1 MYSCANIGNPSG
13 GPIDK
18 TPPIFM
24 RSNPTPNA
32 VNVKD
37 RKIEIFFDEIV
48 TLKDPSTKIIVS
60 PAQTEM
66 PRMSAL
72 GRKVTVELVD
82 SLLPNTTYTIDFSNS
97 IQDNNE
103 GNAID
108 NFAFAFSTGSVI
120 DSMRVSGYVLD
131 SRTLEPMQSV
141 VVGLQSNLADSA
153 FHKEK
158 LQRVALT
165 NDRGQFTIRN
175 VSPGSYHIFALKDL
189 DRDYKF
195 GNPTEDIA
203 FLDSIIVPS
212 IGSREA
218 ADTVYNDLNEIDTI
232 MRATRPAYFPNDILL
247 SMFNE
252 DRKSQYLA
260 NNLRVDSTRISLT
273 FAAASD
279 TLPSLSIVGRND
291 VPDQW
296 YTLERSQ
303 TNDTL
308 TYWIR
313 PPHLVSADT
322 LMVATTYLRT
332 DTASNLSWGTDTLKF
347 TFQRQKAKKKKK
359 NEETDSLEQIRF
371 MELHPLANDTQ
382 EVYAPLLLQT
392 GTPIERYSR
401 EAFHLQRKLQNDTIF
416 YPAEIKSI
424 ALRDSTLNRRDL
436 MLKVDWEPGAA
447 YTLAVD
453 SLAMTDIYGLQTKPL
468 KVDFNV
474 RKMEE
479 YGNIVFNIP
488 AVRDSAIVELLDGTE
503 KIVLRA
509 PVKSHRAE
517 LLNLLPGKYYARLFI
532 DRNGNGKYDTGNYD
546 MHLQPEETVYYPGAI
561 NLKKNWD
568 VEQTWDIYATPIDKQ
583 KPEAI
588 KKNKPERKKWEK
600 VNTEKTETDEDE
612 ENGFSDFSNP
622 NDPNL
627 RNSNNF
633 GNYRKY
639 DSKIYFH
646 FFAQKFAH
654 STKAHYLCTRK
665 SQQRLCPDGGIGRR
679 AGLKHQWSKIHP
691 GSIPGLGTQ
700 KRL

>member
-1 MYSCANIGNPSG
+1 MNNSKSLYYIFIIIAAAVMYSCANIGNPSG

-131 SRTLEPMQSV
+131 SRTLEPIQSV

-212 IGSREA
+212 IGTREA

-371 MELHPLANDTQ
+371 MELHPLANGTQ

-436 MLKVDWEPGAA
+436 VLKVDWEPGAA

-479 YGNIVFNIP
+479 YGNIVFNIT
-488 AVRDSAIVELLDGTE
+488 AVRDSAIVELLDGTD
-503 KIVLRA
+503 KVVLHT
-509 PVKSHRAE
+509 PVKNHRAE

-588 KKNKPERKKWEK
+588 KKNKPERKKWEI

-633 GNYRKY
+633 GNYR
-639 DSKIYFH
+639 
-646 FFAQKFAH
+646 
-654 STKAHYLCTRK
+654 R
-665 SQQRLCPDGGIGRR
+665 
-679 AGLKHQWSKIHP
+679 
-691 GSIPGLGTQ
+691 
-700 KRL
+700 

>member
-371 MELHPLANDTQ
+371 MELHPLANGTQ

-401 EAFHLQRKLQNDTIF
+401 EAFHLQRKLQNDTTF

-583 KPEAI
+583 KSEAI

-612 ENGFSDFSNP
+612 ENGFNDFSNP
-622 NDPNL
+622 DDPNL

-633 GNYRKY
+633 GDYR
-639 DSKIYFH
+639 
-646 FFAQKFAH
+646 
-654 STKAHYLCTRK
+654 R
-665 SQQRLCPDGGIGRR
+665 
-679 AGLKHQWSKIHP
+679 
-691 GSIPGLGTQ
+691 
-700 KRL
+700 

>member
-1 MYSCANIGNPSG
+1 MNNSKSLYYIFIIIAAAVMYSCANIGNPSG

-212 IGSREA
+212 IGTREA

-371 MELHPLANDTQ
+371 MELHPLANGTQ

-436 MLKVDWEPGAA
+436 VLKVDWEPGAA

-479 YGNIVFNIP
+479 YGNVVFNIT

-509 PVKSHRAE
+509 PVKNHRAE

-633 GNYRKY
+633 GNYSR
-639 DSKIYFH
+639 
-646 FFAQKFAH
+646 
-654 STKAHYLCTRK
+654 
-665 SQQRLCPDGGIGRR
+665 
-679 AGLKHQWSKIHP
+679 
-691 GSIPGLGTQ
+691 
-700 KRL
+700 

>member
-1 MYSCANIGNPSG
+1 MNNSKSLYYIFIIIAAAVMYSCTNIGNPSG

-322 LMVATTYLRT
+322 LIVATTYLRT

-371 MELHPLANDTQ
+371 MELHPLANGTQ

-401 EAFHLQRKLQNDTIF
+401 EAFHLQRKLQNDTTF

-424 ALRDSTLNRRDL
+424 ALRDSTLSRRDL

-583 KPEAI
+583 KSEAI

-633 GNYRKY
+633 GNYSR
-639 DSKIYFH
+639 
-646 FFAQKFAH
+646 
-654 STKAHYLCTRK
+654 
-665 SQQRLCPDGGIGRR
+665 
-679 AGLKHQWSKIHP
+679 
-691 GSIPGLGTQ
+691 
-700 KRL
+700 

>member
-1 MYSCANIGNPSG
+1 MNNSKSLYYIFIIIAAAVMYSCANIGNPSG

-232 MRATRPAYFPNDILL
+232 MRATRPAYFPNDILQ

-371 MELHPLANDTQ
+371 MELHPLANGTQ

-401 EAFHLQRKLQNDTIF
+401 EAFHLQRKLQNDTTF

-424 ALRDSTLNRRDL
+424 ALRDSTLSRRDL

-488 AVRDSAIVELLDGTE
+488 AVRDSAIVELLDGTD
-503 KIVLRA
+503 KVVLHT
-509 PVKSHRAE
+509 PVKNHRAE

-633 GNYRKY
+633 GNYSR
-639 DSKIYFH
+639 
-646 FFAQKFAH
+646 
-654 STKAHYLCTRK
+654 
-665 SQQRLCPDGGIGRR
+665 
-679 AGLKHQWSKIHP
+679 
-691 GSIPGLGTQ
+691 
-700 KRL
+700 

>member
-141 VVGLQSNLADSA
+141 VVGLQSNLVGSA

-371 MELHPLANDTQ
+371 MELHPLANGTQ

-401 EAFHLQRKLQNDTIF
+401 EAFHLQRKLQNDTTF

-612 ENGFSDFSNP
+612 ENGFNDFSNP
-622 NDPNL
+622 DDPNL

-633 GNYRKY
+633 GDYR
-639 DSKIYFH
+639 
-646 FFAQKFAH
+646 
-654 STKAHYLCTRK
+654 R
-665 SQQRLCPDGGIGRR
+665 
-679 AGLKHQWSKIHP
+679 
-691 GSIPGLGTQ
+691 
-700 KRL
+700 

>member
-1 MYSCANIGNPSG
+1 MNNSKSLYYIFIIIAAAVMYSCANIGNPSG

-189 DRDYKF
+189 DLDRDYKF

-322 LMVATTYLRT
+322 LIVATTYLRT

-371 MELHPLANDTQ
+371 MELHPLANGTQ

-401 EAFHLQRKLQNDTIF
+401 EAFHLQRKLQSDTTF

-424 ALRDSTLNRRDL
+424 ALRDSTLSRRDL

-447 YTLAVD
+447 YKLAVD

-583 KPEAI
+583 KSEAI

-600 VNTEKTETDEDE
+600 VSTEKTETDEDE

-633 GNYRKY
+633 DNYR
-639 DSKIYFH
+639 
-646 FFAQKFAH
+646 
-654 STKAHYLCTRK
+654 R
-665 SQQRLCPDGGIGRR
+665 
-679 AGLKHQWSKIHP
+679 
-691 GSIPGLGTQ
+691 
-700 KRL
+700 

>member
-1 MYSCANIGNPSG
+1 MNNSKSLYYIFIIIAAAVMYSCANIGNPSG

-313 PPHLVSADT
+313 TPHLVSADT

-371 MELHPLANDTQ
+371 MELHPLANGTQ

-401 EAFHLQRKLQNDTIF
+401 EAFHLQRKLQNDTTF

-424 ALRDSTLNRRDL
+424 ALRDSTLSRRDL

-633 GNYRKY
+633 GNYR
-639 DSKIYFH
+639 
-646 FFAQKFAH
+646 
-654 STKAHYLCTRK
+654 R
-665 SQQRLCPDGGIGRR
+665 
-679 AGLKHQWSKIHP
+679 
-691 GSIPGLGTQ
+691 
-700 KRL
+700 

>member
-1 MYSCANIGNPSG
+1 MNNSKSLYYIFIIIAAAVMYSCANIGNPSG

-141 VVGLQSNLADSA
+141 VVGLQSNLVDSA

-359 NEETDSLEQIRF
+359 NEGTDSLEQIRF
-371 MELHPLANDTQ
+371 MELHPLANGTQ

-401 EAFHLQRKLQNDTIF
+401 EAFHLQRKLQNDTTF

-424 ALRDSTLNRRDL
+424 ALRDSTLSRRDL

-633 GNYRKY
+633 GNYR
-639 DSKIYFH
+639 
-646 FFAQKFAH
+646 
-654 STKAHYLCTRK
+654 R
-665 SQQRLCPDGGIGRR
+665 
-679 AGLKHQWSKIHP
+679 
-691 GSIPGLGTQ
+691 
-700 KRL
+700 

>member
-1 MYSCANIGNPSG
+1 MNNSKSLYYIFIIIAAAVMYSCANIGNPSG

-232 MRATRPAYFPNDILL
+232 MRATRPAYFPNDILQ
-247 SMFNE
+247 SIFNE

-371 MELHPLANDTQ
+371 MELHPLANGTQ

-401 EAFHLQRKLQNDTIF
+401 EAFHLQRKLQNDTTF

-424 ALRDSTLNRRDL
+424 ALRDSTLSRRDL

-488 AVRDSAIVELLDGTE
+488 AVRDSAIVELLDGTD
-503 KIVLRA
+503 KVVLHT

-633 GNYRKY
+633 GDYR
-639 DSKIYFH
+639 
-646 FFAQKFAH
+646 
-654 STKAHYLCTRK
+654 R
-665 SQQRLCPDGGIGRR
+665 
-679 AGLKHQWSKIHP
+679 
-691 GSIPGLGTQ
+691 
-700 KRL
+700 

>member
-1 MYSCANIGNPSG
+1 MNNSKSLYYIFIIIAAAVMYSCANIGNPSG

-322 LMVATTYLRT
+322 LIVATTYLRT

-371 MELHPLANDTQ
+371 MELHPLANGTQ

-401 EAFHLQRKLQNDTIF
+401 EAFHLQRKLQNDTTF

-424 ALRDSTLNRRDL
+424 ALRDSTLSRRDL

-633 GNYRKY
+633 GNYHR
-639 DSKIYFH
+639 
-646 FFAQKFAH
+646 
-654 STKAHYLCTRK
+654 
-665 SQQRLCPDGGIGRR
+665 
-679 AGLKHQWSKIHP
+679 
-691 GSIPGLGTQ
+691 
-700 KRL
+700 

>member
-371 MELHPLANDTQ
+371 MELHPLANGTQ

-401 EAFHLQRKLQNDTIF
+401 EAFHLQRKLQNDTTF

-453 SLAMTDIYGLQTKPL
+453 SLAITDIYGLQTKPL

-509 PVKSHRAE
+509 PVKSARAE
-517 LLNLLPGKYYARLFI
+517 LLNLRPGKYYARLFI

-633 GNYRKY
+633 GNYR
-639 DSKIYFH
+639 
-646 FFAQKFAH
+646 
-654 STKAHYLCTRK
+654 R
-665 SQQRLCPDGGIGRR
+665 
-679 AGLKHQWSKIHP
+679 
-691 GSIPGLGTQ
+691 
-700 KRL
+700 

>member
-1 MYSCANIGNPSG
+1 MNNSKSLYYIFIIIAAAVMYSCANIGNPSG

-322 LMVATTYLRT
+322 LMVETTYLRT

-371 MELHPLANDTQ
+371 MELHPLANGTQ

-401 EAFHLQRKLQNDTIF
+401 EAFHLQRKLQNDTTF

-424 ALRDSTLNRRDL
+424 ALRDSTLSRRDL

-488 AVRDSAIVELLDGTE
+488 AVRDSAIVELLDGTD
-503 KIVLRA
+503 KVVLHT

-600 VNTEKTETDEDE
+600 VSTEKTETDEDE

-633 GNYRKY
+633 DNYR
-639 DSKIYFH
+639 
-646 FFAQKFAH
+646 
-654 STKAHYLCTRK
+654 R
-665 SQQRLCPDGGIGRR
+665 
-679 AGLKHQWSKIHP
+679 
-691 GSIPGLGTQ
+691 
-700 KRL
+700 

>member
-1 MYSCANIGNPSG
+1 MNNSKSLYYIFIIIAAAVMYSCANIGNPSG

-60 PAQTEM
+60 PAHTEM

-322 LMVATTYLRT
+322 LIVATTYLRT

-371 MELHPLANDTQ
+371 MELHPLANGTQ

-509 PVKSHRAE
+509 PVKNHRAE

-633 GNYRKY
+633 GNYRK
-639 DSKIYFH
+639 
-646 FFAQKFAH
+646 
-654 STKAHYLCTRK
+654 
-665 SQQRLCPDGGIGRR
+665 
-679 AGLKHQWSKIHP
+679 
-691 GSIPGLGTQ
+691 
-700 KRL
+700 

>member
-296 YTLERSQ
+296 HTLERSQ

-332 DTASNLSWGTDTLKF
+332 DTTSNLSWGTDTLKF

-371 MELHPLANDTQ
+371 MELHPLANGTQ

-401 EAFHLQRKLQNDTIF
+401 EAFHLQRKLQNDTTF

-424 ALRDSTLNRRDL
+424 ALRDSTLSRRDL

-488 AVRDSAIVELLDGTE
+488 EVRDSAIVELLDGTE

-633 GNYRKY
+633 DNYR
-639 DSKIYFH
+639 
-646 FFAQKFAH
+646 
-654 STKAHYLCTRK
+654 R
-665 SQQRLCPDGGIGRR
+665 
-679 AGLKHQWSKIHP
+679 
-691 GSIPGLGTQ
+691 
-700 KRL
+700 

>member
-332 DTASNLSWGTDTLKF
+332 DTTSNLSWGTDTLKF

-371 MELHPLANDTQ
+371 MELHPLANGTQ

-401 EAFHLQRKLQNDTIF
+401 EAFHLQRKLQNDTTF

-468 KVDFNV
+468 KIDFNV

-488 AVRDSAIVELLDGTE
+488 AVRDSAIVELLDGTD
-503 KIVLRA
+503 KVVLHTQ
-509 PVKSHRAE
+509 VKKHRAE
-517 LLNLLPGKYYARLFI
+517 LLNLQPGKYYARLFI

-546 MHLQPEETVYYPGAI
+546 LHLQPEETVYFPGAI

-633 GNYRKY
+633 DNYR
-639 DSKIYFH
+639 
-646 FFAQKFAH
+646 
-654 STKAHYLCTRK
+654 R
-665 SQQRLCPDGGIGRR
+665 
-679 AGLKHQWSKIHP
+679 
-691 GSIPGLGTQ
+691 
-700 KRL
+700 

>member
-1 MYSCANIGNPSG
+1 MNNSKSLYYIFIIIAAAVMYSCANIGNPSG

-120 DSMRVSGYVLD
+120 DSMRVSGYVID

-212 IGSREA
+212 IGTREA

-260 NNLRVDSTRISLT
+260 NNMRVDSTRISLT

-279 TLPSLSIVGRND
+279 TLPSLNIVGRND

-371 MELHPLANDTQ
+371 MELHPLANGTQ

-436 MLKVDWEPGAA
+436 VLKVDWEPGAA

-479 YGNIVFNIP
+479 YGNIVFNIT

-509 PVKSHRAE
+509 PVKNHRAE

-612 ENGFSDFSNP
+612 ENSFSDFSNP
-622 NDPNL
+622 NDPNQ

-633 GNYRKY
+633 GNYR
-639 DSKIYFH
+639 
-646 FFAQKFAH
+646 
-654 STKAHYLCTRK
+654 R
-665 SQQRLCPDGGIGRR
+665 
-679 AGLKHQWSKIHP
+679 
-691 GSIPGLGTQ
+691 
-700 KRL
+700 

>member
-1 MYSCANIGNPSG
+1 MNNSKSLYYIFIIIAAAVMYSCANIGNPSG

-66 PRMSAL
+66 PHMSAL

-371 MELHPLANDTQ
+371 MELHPLANGTQ

-401 EAFHLQRKLQNDTIF
+401 EAFHLQRKLQNDTTF

-424 ALRDSTLNRRDL
+424 ALRDSTLSRRDL

-488 AVRDSAIVELLDGTE
+488 AVRDSAIVELLDGTD
-503 KIVLRA
+503 KVVLHT

-583 KPEAI
+583 KSEAI

-622 NDPNL
+622 DDPNQ

-633 GNYRKY
+633 GNYR
-639 DSKIYFH
+639 
-646 FFAQKFAH
+646 
-654 STKAHYLCTRK
+654 R
-665 SQQRLCPDGGIGRR
+665 
-679 AGLKHQWSKIHP
+679 
-691 GSIPGLGTQ
+691 
-700 KRL
+700 

>member
-1 MYSCANIGNPSG
+1 MNNSKSLYYIFIIIAAAVMYSCANIGNPSG

-313 PPHLVSADT
+313 PTHLVSADT

-371 MELHPLANDTQ
+371 MELHPLANGTQ

-401 EAFHLQRKLQNDTIF
+401 EAFHLQRKLQNDTTF

-424 ALRDSTLNRRDL
+424 ALRDSTLSRRDL

-488 AVRDSAIVELLDGTE
+488 AVRDSAIVELLDGTD
-503 KIVLRA
+503 KVVLHT
-509 PVKSHRAE
+509 PVKNHRAE
-517 LLNLLPGKYYARLFI
+517 LLNLQPGKYYARLFI

-633 GNYRKY
+633 GNYR
-639 DSKIYFH
+639 
-646 FFAQKFAH
+646 
-654 STKAHYLCTRK
+654 R
-665 SQQRLCPDGGIGRR
+665 
-679 AGLKHQWSKIHP
+679 
-691 GSIPGLGTQ
+691 
-700 KRL
+700 

>member
-1 MYSCANIGNPSG
+1 MNNSKSLYYIFIIIAAAVMYSCANIGNPSG

-371 MELHPLANDTQ
+371 MELHPLANGTQ

-401 EAFHLQRKLQNDTIF
+401 EAFHLQRKLQNDTTF

-546 MHLQPEETVYYPGAI
+546 IHLQPEETVYYPGAI

-633 GNYRKY
+633 GNYR
-639 DSKIYFH
+639 
-646 FFAQKFAH
+646 
-654 STKAHYLCTRK
+654 R
-665 SQQRLCPDGGIGRR
+665 
-679 AGLKHQWSKIHP
+679 
-691 GSIPGLGTQ
+691 
-700 KRL
+700 

>member
-1 MYSCANIGNPSG
+1 MYSCANSGNPSG

-120 DSMRVSGYVLD
+120 DSMRVSGYVID

-212 IGSREA
+212 IGTREA

-371 MELHPLANDTQ
+371 MELHPLANGTQ

-401 EAFHLQRKLQNDTIF
+401 EAFHLQRKLQNDTTF

-424 ALRDSTLNRRDL
+424 ALRDSTLSRRDL

-488 AVRDSAIVELLDGTE
+488 AVRDSAIVELLDGTD
-503 KIVLRA
+503 KVVLHT

-633 GNYRKY
+633 GNYR
-639 DSKIYFH
+639 
-646 FFAQKFAH
+646 
-654 STKAHYLCTRK
+654 R
-665 SQQRLCPDGGIGRR
+665 
-679 AGLKHQWSKIHP
+679 
-691 GSIPGLGTQ
+691 
-700 KRL
+700 

>member
-1 MYSCANIGNPSG
+1 MNNSKSLYYIFIIIAAAVMYSCANIGNPSG

-141 VVGLQSNLADSA
+141 VVGLQSNLVDSA

-332 DTASNLSWGTDTLKF
+332 DTTSNLSWGTDTLKF

-371 MELHPLANDTQ
+371 MELHPLANGTQ

-401 EAFHLQRKLQNDTIF
+401 EAFHLQRKLQNDTTF

-633 GNYRKY
+633 SN
-639 DSKIYFH
+639 
-646 FFAQKFAH
+646 
-654 STKAHYLCTRK
+654 
-665 SQQRLCPDGGIGRR
+665 
-679 AGLKHQWSKIHP
+679 
-691 GSIPGLGTQ
+691 
-700 KRL
+700 

>member
-1 MYSCANIGNPSG
+1 MLFSRLALSLQAETENQMNNSKSLYYIFIIIAAAVMYSCANIGNPSG

-371 MELHPLANDTQ
+371 MELHPLANGTQ

-401 EAFHLQRKLQNDTIF
+401 EAFHLQRKLQNDTTF

-424 ALRDSTLNRRDL
+424 ALRDSTLSRRDL

-447 YTLAVD
+447 YKLAVD

-488 AVRDSAIVELLDGTE
+488 AVRDSAIVELLDGTD
-503 KIVLRA
+503 KVVLHT
-509 PVKSHRAE
+509 PVKNHRAE
-517 LLNLLPGKYYARLFI
+517 LLNLQPGKYYARLFI

-633 GNYRKY
+633 GDYR
-639 DSKIYFH
+639 
-646 FFAQKFAH
+646 
-654 STKAHYLCTRK
+654 R
-665 SQQRLCPDGGIGRR
+665 
-679 AGLKHQWSKIHP
+679 
-691 GSIPGLGTQ
+691 
-700 KRL
+700 

>member
-120 DSMRVSGYVLD
+120 DSMRMSGYVLD

-322 LMVATTYLRT
+322 LMVATTYLHT

-371 MELHPLANDTQ
+371 MELHPLANGTQ

-401 EAFHLQRKLQNDTIF
+401 EAFHLQRKLQNDTTF

-424 ALRDSTLNRRDL
+424 ALRDSTLSRRDL

-488 AVRDSAIVELLDGTE
+488 EVRDSAIVELLDGTE

-568 VEQTWDIYATPIDKQ
+568 VEQTWNIYATPIDKQ

-600 VNTEKTETDEDE
+600 VDTEKTETDEDE

-633 GNYRKY
+633 GNYR
-639 DSKIYFH
+639 
-646 FFAQKFAH
+646 
-654 STKAHYLCTRK
+654 R
-665 SQQRLCPDGGIGRR
+665 
-679 AGLKHQWSKIHP
+679 
-691 GSIPGLGTQ
+691 
-700 KRL
+700 

>member
-1 MYSCANIGNPSG
+1 MNNSKSLYYIFIIIAAAVMYSCANIGNPSG

-72 GRKVTVELVD
+72 GRKVIVELVD

-175 VSPGSYHIFALKDL
+175 VSPGNYHIFALKDL

-322 LMVATTYLRT
+322 LIVATTYLRT

-371 MELHPLANDTQ
+371 MELHPLANGTQ

-424 ALRDSTLNRRDL
+424 ALRDSTLSRRDL

-612 ENGFSDFSNP
+612 ENGFSNFSNP

-633 GNYRKY
+633 GNYRK
-639 DSKIYFH
+639 
-646 FFAQKFAH
+646 
-654 STKAHYLCTRK
+654 
-665 SQQRLCPDGGIGRR
+665 
-679 AGLKHQWSKIHP
+679 
-691 GSIPGLGTQ
+691 
-700 KRL
+700 

>member
-1 MYSCANIGNPSG
+1 MNNSKSLYYIFIIIAAAVMYSCANIGNPSG

-371 MELHPLANDTQ
+371 MELHPLANGTQ

-401 EAFHLQRKLQNDTIF
+401 EAFHLQRKLQNDTTF

-600 VNTEKTETDEDE
+600 VDTEKTETDEDE

-633 GNYRKY
+633 GNYR
-639 DSKIYFH
+639 
-646 FFAQKFAH
+646 
-654 STKAHYLCTRK
+654 R
-665 SQQRLCPDGGIGRR
+665 
-679 AGLKHQWSKIHP
+679 
-691 GSIPGLGTQ
+691 
-700 KRL
+700 

>member
-1 MYSCANIGNPSG
+1 MNNSKSLYYIFIIIAAAVMYSCANIGNPSG

-371 MELHPLANDTQ
+371 MELHPLANGTQ

-401 EAFHLQRKLQNDTIF
+401 EAFHLQRKLQNDTTF

-424 ALRDSTLNRRDL
+424 ALRDSTLSRRDL

-479 YGNIVFNIP
+479 YGNIVFNIT

-633 GNYRKY
+633 GNYR
-639 DSKIYFH
+639 
-646 FFAQKFAH
+646 
-654 STKAHYLCTRK
+654 R
-665 SQQRLCPDGGIGRR
+665 
-679 AGLKHQWSKIHP
+679 
-691 GSIPGLGTQ
+691 
-700 KRL
+700 

>member
-1 MYSCANIGNPSG
+1 MNNSKSLYYIFIIIAAAVMYSCANIGNPSG

-120 DSMRVSGYVLD
+120 DSMRMSGYVLD

-203 FLDSIIVPS
+203 FLDSIVVPT

-218 ADTVYNDLNEIDTI
+218 ADTIYNDRNEIDTI

-296 YTLERSQ
+296 YSLERSK

-359 NEETDSLEQIRF
+359 NEETDSLELMRF
-371 MELHPLANDTQ
+371 MDLRPLSSSTQ

-401 EAFHLQRKLQNDTIF
+401 EAFHLQHKLQSDTIF

-424 ALRDSTLNRRDL
+424 ALRDSTLNRRDI

-447 YTLAVD
+447 YTLTID

-468 KVDFNV
+468 KIDFNV

-488 AVRDSAIVELLDGTE
+488 AVRDSAIVELLDGTD
-503 KIVLRA
+503 KVVLHTQ
-509 PVKSHRAE
+509 VKKHRAE
-517 LLNLLPGKYYARLFI
+517 LLNLQPGKYYARLFI

-546 MHLQPEETVYYPGAI
+546 LHLQPEETVYFPGAI

-588 KKNKPERKKWEK
+588 KKNKPERKKWDK
-600 VNTEKTETDEDE
+600 VIPEKTEADEDE

-622 NDPNL
+622 NDPNQ
-627 RNSNNF
+627 RNSNRF
-633 GNYRKY
+633 GNYSR
-639 DSKIYFH
+639 
-646 FFAQKFAH
+646 
-654 STKAHYLCTRK
+654 
-665 SQQRLCPDGGIGRR
+665 
-679 AGLKHQWSKIHP
+679 
-691 GSIPGLGTQ
+691 
-700 KRL
+700 

>member
-371 MELHPLANDTQ
+371 MELHPLANGTQ

-447 YTLAVD
+447 YKLAVD

-612 ENGFSDFSNP
+612 EIGFSDFSNP

-633 GNYRKY
+633 GNYRK
-639 DSKIYFH
+639 
-646 FFAQKFAH
+646 
-654 STKAHYLCTRK
+654 
-665 SQQRLCPDGGIGRR
+665 
-679 AGLKHQWSKIHP
+679 
-691 GSIPGLGTQ
+691 
-700 KRL
+700 

>member
-1 MYSCANIGNPSG
+1 MNNSKSLYYIFIIIAAAVMYSCANIGNPSG

-37 RKIEIFFDEIV
+37 RKIDIFFDEIV

-371 MELHPLANDTQ
+371 MELHPLANGTQ

-401 EAFHLQRKLQNDTIF
+401 EAFHLQRKLQNDTTF

-424 ALRDSTLNRRDL
+424 ALRDSTLSRRDL

-633 GNYRKY
+633 GNYR
-639 DSKIYFH
+639 
-646 FFAQKFAH
+646 
-654 STKAHYLCTRK
+654 R
-665 SQQRLCPDGGIGRR
+665 
-679 AGLKHQWSKIHP
+679 
-691 GSIPGLGTQ
+691 
-700 KRL
+700 

>member
-1 MYSCANIGNPSG
+1 MNNSKSLYYIFIIIAAAVMYSCANIGNPSG

-232 MRATRPAYFPNDILL
+232 MHATRPAYFPNDILL

-371 MELHPLANDTQ
+371 MELHPLANGTQ

-401 EAFHLQRKLQNDTIF
+401 EAFHLQRKLQNDTTF

-424 ALRDSTLNRRDL
+424 ALRDSTLSRRDL

-622 NDPNL
+622 DDPNQ

-633 GNYRKY
+633 GN
-639 DSKIYFH
+639 
-646 FFAQKFAH
+646 
-654 STKAHYLCTRK
+654 
-665 SQQRLCPDGGIGRR
+665 
-679 AGLKHQWSKIHP
+679 
-691 GSIPGLGTQ
+691 
-700 KRL
+700 

>member
-1 MYSCANIGNPSG
+1 MLFSRLALSLQAETENQMNNSKSLYYIFIIIAAAVMYSCANIGNPSG

-66 PRMSAL
+66 PRMSTL

-120 DSMRVSGYVLD
+120 DSMRVSGYVID

-212 IGSREA
+212 IGTREA

-260 NNLRVDSTRISLT
+260 NNMRVDSTRISLT

-279 TLPSLSIVGRND
+279 TLPSLNIVGRND

-371 MELHPLANDTQ
+371 MELHPLANGTQ

-436 MLKVDWEPGAA
+436 VLKVDWEPGAA

-479 YGNIVFNIP
+479 YGNIVFNIT

-503 KIVLRA
+503 KIVLRT
-509 PVKSHRAE
+509 PVKNHRAE

-622 NDPNL
+622 NDPNQ

-633 GNYRKY
+633 GNYSR
-639 DSKIYFH
+639 
-646 FFAQKFAH
+646 
-654 STKAHYLCTRK
+654 
-665 SQQRLCPDGGIGRR
+665 
-679 AGLKHQWSKIHP
+679 
-691 GSIPGLGTQ
+691 
-700 KRL
+700 

>member
-141 VVGLQSNLADSA
+141 VVGLQNNLADSA

-371 MELHPLANDTQ
+371 MELHPLANGTQ

-401 EAFHLQRKLQNDTIF
+401 EAFHLQRKLQNDTTF

-424 ALRDSTLNRRDL
+424 ALRDSTLSRRDL

-633 GNYRKY
+633 GDYR
-639 DSKIYFH
+639 
-646 FFAQKFAH
+646 
-654 STKAHYLCTRK
+654 R
-665 SQQRLCPDGGIGRR
+665 
-679 AGLKHQWSKIHP
+679 
-691 GSIPGLGTQ
+691 
-700 KRL
+700 

>member
-1 MYSCANIGNPSG
+1 MLFSRLALSLQAETENQMNNSKSLYYIFIIIAAAVMYSCANIGNPSG

-313 PPHLVSADT
+313 PTHLVSADT

-371 MELHPLANDTQ
+371 MELHPLANGTQ

-401 EAFHLQRKLQNDTIF
+401 EAFHLQRKLQNDTTF

-424 ALRDSTLNRRDL
+424 VLRDSTLSRRDL

-633 GNYRKY
+633 GNYHR
-639 DSKIYFH
+639 
-646 FFAQKFAH
+646 
-654 STKAHYLCTRK
+654 
-665 SQQRLCPDGGIGRR
+665 
-679 AGLKHQWSKIHP
+679 
-691 GSIPGLGTQ
+691 
-700 KRL
+700 

>member
-1 MYSCANIGNPSG
+1 MENQMNNSKSLYYIFIIIAAAVMYSCANIGNPSG

-371 MELHPLANDTQ
+371 MELHPLANGTQ

-447 YTLAVD
+447 YKLAVD

-509 PVKSHRAE
+509 PVKNQRAE

-633 GNYRKY
+633 G
-639 DSKIYFH
+639 D
-646 FFAQKFAH
+646 
-654 STKAHYLCTRK
+654 YLR
-665 SQQRLCPDGGIGRR
+665 
-679 AGLKHQWSKIHP
+679 
-691 GSIPGLGTQ
+691 
-700 KRL
+700 

>member
-1 MYSCANIGNPSG
+1 MLFSRLALSLQAETENQMNNSKSLYYIFIIIAAAVMYSCANIGNPSG

-175 VSPGSYHIFALKDL
+175 VSPGSYHIFAIKDL

-332 DTASNLSWGTDTLKF
+332 DTTSNLSWGTDTLKF
-347 TFQRQKAKKKKK
+347 TFQRQKTKKKKK

-371 MELHPLANDTQ
+371 MELHPLANGTQ

-401 EAFHLQRKLQNDTIF
+401 EAFHLQRKLQNDTTF

-424 ALRDSTLNRRDL
+424 ALRDSTLSRRDL

-447 YTLAVD
+447 YTLAID

-600 VNTEKTETDEDE
+600 VDTEKTETDEDE

-633 GNYRKY
+633 GNYR
-639 DSKIYFH
+639 
-646 FFAQKFAH
+646 
-654 STKAHYLCTRK
+654 R
-665 SQQRLCPDGGIGRR
+665 
-679 AGLKHQWSKIHP
+679 
-691 GSIPGLGTQ
+691 
-700 KRL
+700 

>member
-1 MYSCANIGNPSG
+1 MNNSKSLYYIFIIIAAAVMYSCANIGNPSG

-232 MRATRPAYFPNDILL
+232 MRATHPAYFPNDILL

-296 YTLERSQ
+296 YTLERSL

-371 MELHPLANDTQ
+371 MELHPLANGTQ

-401 EAFHLQRKLQNDTIF
+401 EAFHLQRKLQNDTTF

-424 ALRDSTLNRRDL
+424 ALRDSTLSRRDL

-488 AVRDSAIVELLDGTE
+488 AVRDSAIVELLDGTD
-503 KIVLRA
+503 KVVLHT
-509 PVKSHRAE
+509 PVKNHRAE
-517 LLNLLPGKYYARLFI
+517 LLNLQPGKYYARLFI

-633 GNYRKY
+633 GNYR
-639 DSKIYFH
+639 
-646 FFAQKFAH
+646 
-654 STKAHYLCTRK
+654 R
-665 SQQRLCPDGGIGRR
+665 
-679 AGLKHQWSKIHP
+679 
-691 GSIPGLGTQ
+691 
-700 KRL
+700 

>member
-1 MYSCANIGNPSG
+1 MNNSKSLYYIFIIIAAAVMYSCANIGNPSG

-371 MELHPLANDTQ
+371 MELHPLANGTQ

-401 EAFHLQRKLQNDTIF
+401 EAFHLQRKLQNDTTF

-447 YTLAVD
+447 YKLAVD

-479 YGNIVFNIP
+479 YGNIVFNIT

-509 PVKSHRAE
+509 PVKNHRAE

-612 ENGFSDFSNP
+612 ENGFSDFSNL

-633 GNYRKY
+633 GNYSR
-639 DSKIYFH
+639 
-646 FFAQKFAH
+646 
-654 STKAHYLCTRK
+654 
-665 SQQRLCPDGGIGRR
+665 
-679 AGLKHQWSKIHP
+679 
-691 GSIPGLGTQ
+691 
-700 KRL
+700 

>member
-1 MYSCANIGNPSG
+1 MNNSKSLYYIFIIIAAAVMYSCANIGNPSG

-37 RKIEIFFDEIV
+37 HKIEIFFDEIV

-232 MRATRPAYFPNDILL
+232 MRTTRPAYFPNDILL

-308 TYWIR
+308 IYWIR

-371 MELHPLANDTQ
+371 MELHPLANGTQ

-401 EAFHLQRKLQNDTIF
+401 EAFHLQRKLQNDTTF

-424 ALRDSTLNRRDL
+424 ALRDSTLSRRDL

-488 AVRDSAIVELLDGTE
+488 AVRDSAIVELLDGTD
-503 KIVLRA
+503 KVVLHT
-509 PVKSHRAE
+509 PVKNHRAE
-517 LLNLLPGKYYARLFI
+517 LLNLQPGKYYARLFI

-633 GNYRKY
+633 GNYR
-639 DSKIYFH
+639 
-646 FFAQKFAH
+646 
-654 STKAHYLCTRK
+654 R
-665 SQQRLCPDGGIGRR
+665 
-679 AGLKHQWSKIHP
+679 
-691 GSIPGLGTQ
+691 
-700 KRL
+700 

>member
-279 TLPSLSIVGRND
+279 TLPSLNIVGRND

-371 MELHPLANDTQ
+371 MELHPLANGTQ

-401 EAFHLQRKLQNDTIF
+401 EAFHLQRKLQSDTTF

-424 ALRDSTLNRRDL
+424 ALRDSTLSRRDL

-447 YTLAVD
+447 YKLAVD

-633 GNYRKY
+633 GNYR
-639 DSKIYFH
+639 
-646 FFAQKFAH
+646 
-654 STKAHYLCTRK
+654 R
-665 SQQRLCPDGGIGRR
+665 
-679 AGLKHQWSKIHP
+679 
-691 GSIPGLGTQ
+691 
-700 KRL
+700 